1 MKHFFSISLFLLFSF
16 ALPLSANAQEAAGK
30 RFDFSDSSKLKKLWQ
45 HKGKRFGVPQT
56 KFTIVPCN
64 AAGDKRVLEIKAN
77 RSTGFL
83 ATPIPE
89 SIWRKYPI
97 LRWRWRIIK
106 KVSFPGKELDDQAA
120 VVYFGDGT
128 VVKNFLVGY
137 RWEDSF
143 ALGSQSLIK
152 YAMGATSVYRIC
164 MRNKQAEPL
173 RWYVEE
179 RNVVKDFQK
188 AFGRMPRG
196 ECALSIGANSQY
208 SKSDTLVEIDFIEFR
223 PAAAKK
229 KAQAPDINKFAERG
243 KKK

>member
-128 VVKNFLVGY
+128 VVKNLLVNA
-137 RWEDSF
+137 RDARDLSSIP
-143 ALGSQSLIK
+143 GSRTSRGGRNGNPNQS
-152 YAMGATSVYRIC
+152 
-164 MRNKQAEPL
+164 
-173 RWYVEE
+173 
-179 RNVVKDFQK
+179 
-188 AFGRMPRG
+188 
-196 ECALSIGANSQY
+196 SILAWKIPWTEKPGGPSPWMQRVRR
-208 SKSDTLVEIDFIEFR
+208 D
-223 PAAAKK
+223 
-229 KAQAPDINKFAERG
+229 
-243 KKK
+243 